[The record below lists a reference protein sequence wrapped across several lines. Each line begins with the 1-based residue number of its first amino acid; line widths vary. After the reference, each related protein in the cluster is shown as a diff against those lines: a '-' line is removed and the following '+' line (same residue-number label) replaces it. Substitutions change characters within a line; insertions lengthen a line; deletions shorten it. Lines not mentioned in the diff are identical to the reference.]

1 MNERRKK
8 TRLTEEELKE
18 KERLMRSGGGV
29 RRNGSGRVS
38 EEFWKMPKPKD
49 PEGLALR
56 YLLEDRKE
64 GR

>member
-1 MNERRKK
+1 MSERRKK
-8 TRLTEEELKE
+8 TRLTEEELRE
-18 KERLMRSGGGV
+18 KERVMRSGGGV
-29 RRNGSGRVS
+29 RQKGTGRVS

-56 YLLEDRKE
+56 YLLEDRRE

>member
-1 MNERRKK
+1 MSEHRKK

-29 RRNGSGRVS
+29 RKKGAGRVS
-38 EEFWKMPKPKD
+38 EEFWKMPKPRISKD
-49 PEGLALR
+49 ALLKA
-56 YLLEDRKE
+56 LLEDRRE